1 MRHTLNFCVSKMKKY
16 KKKKNE
22 RYLILIVFLFGV
34 SVVAQ
39 TELDLK
45 GTWIIDS
52 TFENGGYSEVVYTPE
67 GKIRAESYNFLT
79 DDPSLQCIPSGLGRI
94 WGSPGSPIEIQQLE
108 STVLIHYEM
117 FDLRRTIWLNQRG
130 HSVDAVPSAANL
142 KDQAMPTMGNSIGWY
157 ENDTLVIETL
167 AYSRG
172 YVTTLGRAIP
182 QSAAMRSI
190 ERLYRDGDRLAIEV
204 TYIDPIVF
212 QEPLTRAYRFKKSPF
227 AVILYGCE
235 F

>member
-1 MRHTLNFCVSKMKKY
+1 MKKY

-34 SVVAQ
+34 SAVAQ

-52 TFENGGYSEVVYTPE
+52 TFENGGYSEVMYTPE
-67 GKIRAESYNFLT
+67 GKIRAGSYSFLT

-117 FDLRRTIWLNQRG
+117 FDLRRTVWLNQHG
-130 HSVDAVPSAANL
+130 HSVDAVPSVINL

-157 ENDTLVIETL
+157 EDDTLVIETL

-172 YVTTLGRAIP
+172 YVTTLGRAI
-182 QSAAMRSI
+182 
-190 ERLYRDGDRLAIEV
+190 
-204 TYIDPIVF
+204 
-212 QEPLTRAYRFKKSPF
+212 
-227 AVILYGCE
+227 E
-235 F
+235 FPMVGMA

>member
-1 MRHTLNFCVSKMKKY
+1 MKKY

-22 RYLILIVFLFGV
+22 RYFILIVFLFGV

-52 TFENGGYSEVVYTPE
+52 TFENGSYSEVVYTPE

-212 QEPLTRAYRFKKSPF
+212 QEPLTRAYMFKKSPF

>member
-1 MRHTLNFCVSKMKKY
+1 MAYINFFVRKIEKY
-16 KKKKNE
+16 KTEKNG
-22 RYLILIVFLFGV
+22 RYLILITFLFGF

-67 GKIRAESYNFLT
+67 GKVRAGSYNFLT

-108 STVLIHYEM
+108 NTVLIHYEM
-117 FDLRRTIWLNQRG
+117 FDLRRTVWLNRRG
-130 HSVDAVPSAANL
+130 HSVDALSSVVNL

-157 ENDTLVIETL
+157 EDDILVIETL

-172 YVTTLGRAIP
+172 YVTTLGQAIP

-227 AVILYGCE
+227 PVILYGCE